1 MNEMEFTA
9 AQLSALEQ
17 AEREL
22 DEMDEE
28 SEGRLLSQGF
38 GMGPDTYKGRYQK
51 ADRSGSDCWHGVRSL
66 PWRNTAEEAQ
76 ADLDT
81 MAKRKGWQEWR

>member
-1 MNEMEFTA
+1 MI
-9 AQLSALEQ
+9 
-17 AEREL
+17 RKKYI
-22 DEMDEE
+22 D
-28 SEGRLLSQGF
+28 GRGQKYQV
-38 GMGPDTYKGRYQK
+38 MGGIGPNTYKARYHK

-81 MAKRKGWQEWR
+81 LAERKGWQEWR